1 MGGHALCHAPPALR
15 RCLNQTGPD
24 MLLLVLC
31 LQGERVWTAM
41 RYDMRGST
49 EVRSRLR
56 LRSTVPGAN
65 NRLDIQ
71 VGWLGLWS

>member
-1 MGGHALCHAPPALR
+1 
-15 RCLNQTGPD
+15 
-24 MLLLVLC
+24 
-31 LQGERVWTAM
+31 M

-71 VGWLGLWS
+71 VCSCVGMRGSDCVM

>member
-1 MGGHALCHAPPALR
+1 
-15 RCLNQTGPD
+15 
-24 MLLLVLC
+24 
-31 LQGERVWTAM
+31 M

-56 LRSTVPGAN
+56 LRSTVAGAN

-71 VGWLGLWS
+71 AITSWDREDRRELPLMGGSRAV